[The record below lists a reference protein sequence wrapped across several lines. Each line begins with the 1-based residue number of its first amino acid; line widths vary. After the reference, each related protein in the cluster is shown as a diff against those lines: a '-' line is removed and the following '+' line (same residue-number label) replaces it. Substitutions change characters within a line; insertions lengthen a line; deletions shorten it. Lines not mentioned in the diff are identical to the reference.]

1 MTIIRPSSTTQ
12 EITIIPRYYGV
23 DLTLILVNEE
33 TQQNYTFGLL
43 EHMYLNGYLTL
54 FFDLNCLEGQ
64 SFNLELT
71 NGYEKGSEVVL
82 FRGKVF
88 ATDTVDLEN
97 YKLSNGS
104 IL

>member
-1 MTIIRPSSTTQ
+1 MIIIRPSSTTQ
-12 EITIIPRYYGV
+12 TITIIPRYNGTE
-23 DLTLILVNEE
+23 LTLILTNEE
-33 TQQNYTFGLL
+33 TQQNYSLIIYDNA
-43 EHMYLNGYLTL
+43 YLNGYLTIS
-54 FFDLNCLEGQ
+54 FDFNCLEGQ

-71 NGYEKGSEVVL
+71 NGYDKGDEIVL
-82 FRGKVF
+82 YRDKVF